1 MILVDTC
8 IWSEALRKKKS
19 NRPDV
24 IDKLTEIINTNQAHI
39 IGPIRQE
46 LLSGVKE
53 KKTFNSLKNK
63 LSYFQDIELKMVDF
77 ETAAEYFN
85 LCQSKGIQGSN
96 TDFLISAAST
106 RLSIPIFTIDN
117 DFDHFKKVLKL
128 KLLKLS

>member
-63 LSYFQDIELKMVDF
+63 L
-77 ETAAEYFN
+77 
-85 LCQSKGIQGSN
+85 
-96 TDFLISAAST
+96 
-106 RLSIPIFTIDN
+106 
-117 DFDHFKKVLKL
+117 
-128 KLLKLS
+128 